1 MESEGGIRRKG
12 SIISGSI
19 RYKHIVWMILAVIV
33 TFGVYGLF
41 KMKKD
46 EFPAFTI
53 RQGVVVGVYPG
64 ASPEEVEK
72 QLTRPLEQLLYAI
85 PEVNRKT
92 TYSVSKEGFC
102 YVFVNLNF
110 SVKNKD
116 AVWTKVRDKLNESKA
131 ISFPMGVLA
140 LVVVDDFGNT
150 SSLLI
155 AMESNDKTYR
165 EMHGYTDDLTKRLR
179 DIPGMGNVKVL
190 GERKEEIAVRIDQ
203 ERLAFYGIN
212 PKTLLLNYTAQ
223 NFLTTSGTMGM
234 ADFDMPLHIETP
246 ITSEKELEN
255 HIVYSDPTGNVVR
268 LRDIATVERRYAKPT
283 NVVNFNGNKALIV
296 SVEMCKGYD
305 IVAFGRK
312 IEQVLKDFQ
321 ETLPD
326 SVNLYRITDQP
337 KVVKKSVTS
346 FLRDLVISMIV
357 VIAVMLLL
365 FPMRTALIASSGL
378 PTCTSVSVAIM
389 YLLGIE
395 LNTVTLAALIVV
407 LGMIVDDSIINID
420 GYVEKLQ
427 QGYEPFDAAVSSA
440 KELFMPMFI
449 ATTAICTMFFPIKFI
464 IKGNLGDFVQL
475 FPWTVAFSLMSS
487 LAYAMLVI
495 PALEI
500 RFIRL
505 ETDERKPWKIER
517 IQQKFF
523 VGLQNAYDRLQALCF
538 KRPFF
543 TIGIGV
549 GSVVVGILMFL
560 AMKVQ
565 MMPMAERDSF
575 AVEVRLPEGQSLE
588 QTSMVSDSL
597 QKLMLQDKRVVSVT
611 SFIGESAPRF
621 HVTYA
626 PGAPSKNV
634 AQLIVNTTS
643 SQTTEELLKEWDEK
657 YPYYFPEAIVRI
669 RQLDYQPVSYPVEI
683 FVYGS
688 DYAKMSGVSEKIKD
702 YMLTLNDELRGVHT
716 DYDEYTPAVKVTM
729 NPEECAR
736 LGISKGT
743 LSLDLASSLNG
754 QPLTSIWE
762 ENRSIPVNLY
772 ANEPYDDM
780 DFDAV
785 KNQLVP
791 SFISGNWVPLRQVA
805 TVSPEWH
812 PAQIV
817 HRNGKNVITICADMK
832 FWKPQTVSMRKV
844 KDFIDA
850 EIMPTLPEGVSI
862 EYGGLTELND
872 SVIPDILISVIVAV
886 LVLFSFLVAY
896 FKKVNLAVLTLGSS
910 SLCLFGAFFGEW
922 LFGLDFGMT
931 SVLGI
936 VSLIGIIVRNGIIM
950 YEYAETLRV
959 DEGYSAKEAAM
970 LAGSRRMRPI
980 FLTSATTALGVLPM
994 IISHNPLW
1002 MPMGVVIC
1010 FGVLLSQVIVLS
1022 VIPVMYWQIFKKK
1035 SEKDKVSDGLVL
1047 EDLSSPSNNESLK

>member
-1 MESEGGIRRKG
+1 MENKGNSVQKGGF
-12 SIISGSI
+12 ISGCI
-19 RYKHIVWMILAVIV
+19 RYKHIVWMVLTAIV
-33 TFGVYGLF
+33 LFGIYGLF

-64 ASPEEVEK
+64 ASPEEVEE
-72 QLTRPLEQLLYAI
+72 QLTRPLEHLLFSI
-85 PEVNRKT
+85 PEINREA

-110 SVKNKD
+110 SVKDKD
-116 AVWTKVRDKLNESKA
+116 AVWSKVRNKLNESKA
-131 ISFPMGVLA
+131 MSFPMGVLA
-140 LVVVDDFGNT
+140 LVVIDDFGNT

-155 AMESNDKTYR
+155 AMESEDKTYR
-165 EMHGYTDDLTKRLR
+165 EMHGYTDDLTERLR
-179 DIPGMGNVKVL
+179 SIPGMGNVKVL
-190 GERKEEIAVRIDQ
+190 GERKEEIAVKIDQ

-223 NFLTTSGTMGM
+223 NFLTTSGTLGM
-234 ADFDMPLHIETP
+234 ANFDVPLHIESS

-255 HIVYSDPTGNVVR
+255 HIVYSDPDGNMVR

-283 NVVNFNGNKALIV
+283 NLVNFNGRKALIV

-305 IVAFGRK
+305 IVAFGEK
-312 IEQVLKDFQ
+312 IEQVLQDFQ

-326 SVNLYRITDQP
+326 SVSLYRITDQP
-337 KVVKKSVTS
+337 KVVKKSVSS
-346 FLRDLVISMIV
+346 FLRDLVIAMIV
-357 VIAVMLLL
+357 VIAVMLML
-365 FPMRTALIASSGL
+365 FPIRTALIASSGL
-378 PTCTSVSVAIM
+378 PICTAVSVAVM

-420 GYVEKLQ
+420 GYVERLRM
-427 QGYEPFDAAVSSA
+427 GYEPFDAAVSSA

-449 ATTAICTMFFPIKFI
+449 ATSAICTMFFPIKFI
-464 IKGNLGDFVQL
+464 IKGYLGDFVQL

-487 LAYAMLVI
+487 LAYALLVI

-505 ETDERKPWKIER
+505 ETDAQKPWKIEQ

-523 VGLQNAYDRLQALCF
+523 VGLQNTYDRLQAICF
-538 KRPFF
+538 KRPFI
-543 TIGIGV
+543 TIGV
-549 GSVVVGILMFL
+549 GVASVVVGILMFL

-565 MMPMAERDSF
+565 MMPTAERDSF
-575 AVEVRLPEGQSLE
+575 AVEVRLPEGCSLE
-588 QTSMVSDSL
+588 QTSMISDSL
-597 QKLMLQDKRVVSVT
+597 QKLMLQDNRVVSVT

-626 PGAPSKNV
+626 PGVPSKNV
-634 AQLIVNTTS
+634 SQLIVNTTS

-657 YPYYFPEAIVRI
+657 YAYYFPGAIVRL
-669 RQLDYQPVSYPVEI
+669 RQLDYQPVSYPIEI

-688 DYAKMSGVSEKIKD
+688 DYAKMGSVSEKIKD
-702 YMLTLNDELRGVHT
+702 YMLTLDDELRGVHT
-716 DYDEYTPAVKVTM
+716 DYDEYMPAVKVTM

-736 LGISKGT
+736 LGITKGT
-743 LSLDLASSLNG
+743 LSLDLAGSLNG

-762 ENRSIPVNLY
+762 ENRRIPVNLY
-772 ANEPYDDM
+772 ANEPFENM

-791 SFISGNWVPLRQVA
+791 SFISGSWVPLRQVA
-805 TVSPEWH
+805 TVSPEWQ

-817 HRNGKNVITICADMK
+817 HRNGKNVITVCADMK
-832 FWKPQTVSMRKV
+832 FWKPQTVSMK
-844 KDFIDA
+844 KIQDFIDA
-850 EIMPTLPEGVSI
+850 EIMPSLPEGVSI
-862 EYGGLTELND
+862 EYGGLTALNEN
-872 SVIPDILISVIVAV
+872 VIPEVLVSVIVAV

-896 FKKVNLAVLTLGSS
+896 FKKVNLAVLTIGSS

-959 DEGYSAKEAAM
+959 DEGYSAKEAAK

-1010 FGVLLSQVIVLS
+1010 FGVLLSQIIVLS

-1035 SEKDKVSDGLVL
+1035 NEKDKITDGLVL
-1047 EDLSSPSNNESLK
+1047 ETPSNNESQK